1 MHLRLL
7 GQVKDLSV
15 RDNQREAIDL
25 DNKNYHFIKDWRVE
39 STINE
44 VSEVL
49 GDPLALM
56 RWWPSVYLDVKVV
69 EPGEE
74 HGLGRVVNLY
84 TKGWLPYTLR
94 WDFRTTEVR
103 KDGFT
108 LVAWGDFDGRGIWT
122 FEQDGPWANITY
134 DWKIKAE
141 KLLLRY
147 FSFIMKPLFSAN
159 HHWAMAKG
167 EESLKLELERRHPAS
182 QSELVHIP
190 APPHPTFSSPM
201 PLLFVSLSLFSLASI
216 LFYFV
221 MRLFSRD

>member
-1 MHLRLL
+1 
-7 GQVKDLSV
+7 V
-15 RDNQREAIDL
+15 IDL
-25 DNKNYHFIKDWRVE
+25 ANNNYHFITHWRVE
-39 STINE
+39 STVDE
-44 VSEVL
+44 VSELL
-49 GDPLALM
+49 GDSLALM

-74 HGLGRVVNLY
+74 HGLGRVINLY

-94 WDFRTTEVR
+94 WDFRVTEVR

-122 FEQDGPWANITY
+122 FEQDGPWVNITY

-141 KLLLRY
+141 KPLLRY

-167 EESLKLELERRHPAS
+167 EESLKLELARRHAAS
-182 QSELVHIP
+182 QAELVHIP
-190 APPHPTFSSPM
+190 APPQPTFSSPV
-201 PLLFVSLSLFSLASI
+201 PLLLGATAVFAIAAI

-221 MRLFSRD
+221 VRLFSRD

>member
-1 MHLRLL
+1 MTNN
-7 GQVKDLSV
+7 D
-15 RDNQREAIDL
+15 
-25 DNKNYHFIKDWRVE
+25 YHFITHWRVE
-39 STINE
+39 STVDE
-44 VSEVL
+44 VSKIL

-74 HGLGRVVNLY
+74 SGLGRVVSLY

-94 WDFRTTEVR
+94 WDFRVTEVR

-122 FEQDGPWANITY
+122 FQQDGPWVNIMY

-147 FSFIMKPLFSAN
+147 FSFIMKPIFSAN

-167 EESLKLELERRHPAS
+167 EESLNLELARLHAAS
-182 QSELVHIP
+182 RDEFVRIP
-190 APPHPTFSSPM
+190 APPQPTFRSPV
-201 PLLFVSLSLFSLASI
+201 PLLLEATAVFAIVGI